1 MMWNSSLLNLIS
13 GEQCTITISY
23 RIVSIVQ
30 KDLQKTEVIYHM
42 IADKVSFIFLSEL
55 AEKKISIAVVSRG
68 LVFILLLQ

>member
-1 MMWNSSLLNLIS
+1 MMWNSSLLNVVS

-42 IADKVSFIFLSEL
+42 IVANVSFIFLSEL

>member
-1 MMWNSSLLNLIS
+1 MNSSLLNVIS

-42 IADKVSFIFLSEL
+42 IVDNVSFIFLSEL
-55 AEKKISIAVVSRG
+55 AEKKISIALVSRG
-68 LVFILLLQ
+68 LVFILLLQG